1 MFYGTSQPG
10 IDQVST
16 VKTLHGASQPKKTNM
31 KDETIAI
38 RKHIDRTYQKEHSNP
53 LYLTS
58 SFVFDSAEEM
68 AAVFADE
75 QEGNIYSRYSNPNVD
90 ELIEKVALLEEA
102 EGGWATSSGMA
113 AVFTTFAALLKA
125 GDHIVSSRSVFGSTH
140 RLFTEIFPK
149 WGITTTYVD
158 ALDYEGYANAMQD
171 NTKILYLE
179 TPSNPALEI
188 IDIERVAT
196 ICKSK
201 NVLFA
206 VDNCF
211 ATPVLQKPIT
221 LGADISIHST
231 TKYMDGQGRTLGGLI
246 LASNALI
253 SKIEAFARH
262 TGPALSPFNAW
273 IISKSI
279 ETLSLR
285 VLHMSNGALE
295 IAKRLEN
302 HPAISFVKY
311 PFLES
316 HPNVDVAKKQMKAGG
331 GIVTFELKGGLDAG
345 RKFLNNLEIFS
356 LTPNLGDAKSI
367 ATHPASTTHSKL
379 KPEERLAVG
388 ISDGLVR
395 LSIGLENLEDLW
407 KDIENA
413 LK

>member
-1 MFYGTSQPG
+1 MSKNFKELQNE
-10 IDQVST
+10 T
-16 VKTLHGASQPKKTNM
+16 V
-31 KDETIAI
+31 AI

-90 ELIEKVALLEEA
+90 ELIDKVALLEEA
-102 EGGWATSSGMA
+102 ENGWATSSGMA

-158 ALDYEGYANAMQD
+158 ALDYEGYSNAIQE

-196 ICKSK
+196 ICKAK
-201 NVLFA
+201 NILFA

-211 ATPVLQKPIT
+211 ATPILQKPIA

-246 LASNALI
+246 LGSNEIIA
-253 SKIEAFARH
+253 KMEAFARH

-285 VLHMSNGALE
+285 VHHMSNGALE
-295 IAKRLEN
+295 IAKRLES
-302 HPAISFVKY
+302 HPTISFVKY

-316 HPNVDVAKKQMKAGG
+316 HPNVEIAKKQMTAGG
-331 GIVTFELKGGLDAG
+331 GLVTFELKGGLNAG
-345 RKFLNNLEIFS
+345 RKFLNKLEIFS

-379 KPEERLAVG
+379 KPEERQVVG

-395 LSIGLENLEDLW
+395 LSIGLEHIEDLW
-407 KDIENA
+407 KDLENA
-413 LK
+413 LI